1 MLFYDLEYARELI
14 DEFTATHEK
23 LMVWYYKTLNKYLKW
38 PYWQLLDYLPTF
50 MKKCE
55 TVRDNKIRYS
65 GDMFKANAETSYLV
79 YMYAYSG
86 AIEML
91 DPLNLRDPEEVTLA
105 FIEAYKE
112 LNDRRNK
119 ANRTYKE
126 RKNAEITI
134 SLFSQSDMI
143 SIQLE
148 KEEHGLTEPEP
159 SYAEHFEELT
169 MQKYLEAL
177 SCLTPIQRTVFDA
190 FAANP
195 EKSRNEIMKM
205 LKMDKGHF
213 HRTLKR
219 IGDKFREF
227 LKD

>member
-1 MLFYDLEYARELI
+1 MLFYDREYGRVLI

-23 LMVWYYKTLNKYLKW
+23 LMAWYYRTLNKYLKW
-38 PYWQLLDYLPTF
+38 PYWQLLDCLPIF
-50 MKKCE
+50 MEKCE
-55 TVRDNKIRYS
+55 TVHDNKIRYS
-65 GDMFKANAETSYLV
+65 GDRFKANAETSYLV

-112 LNDRRNK
+112 LNQRRNE
-119 ANRTYKE
+119 ANRAWKE
-126 RKNAEITI
+126 REKEGITI
-134 SLFSQSDMI
+134 CLFSPSDMI
-143 SIQLE
+143 SIRLE
-148 KEEHGLTEPEP
+148 KEERDSTESEP
-159 SYAEHFEELT
+159 SYEEHFEEMT

-177 SCLTPIQRTVFDA
+177 SCLTPVQRTVFDA

-195 EKSRNEIMKM
+195 KMSRNEIMKK

-213 HRTLKR
+213 HRTLER
-219 IGDKFREF
+219 IAYKFEGF